1 MVICKDTHVVIDLN
15 SAESMLLKDLLREA
29 NATATVLGVQWER
42 FRMDLLYSL
51 PADREPQG

>member
-29 NATATVLGVQWER
+29 NATATVLGVPVGAVSHG
-42 FRMDLLYSL
+42 FVV
-51 PADREPQG
+51 